1 MTTANIQPVYVQNQD
16 AMEGINNMHITSIR
30 KLSERLVMEYAT
42 SDTDGFSLDV
52 HDLPIPDQ
60 RLLLSHVLDSD
71 QIEEIYLSD
80 SATRYYMQEEGKFLQ
95 RFVSEECRSHY
106 SDCMEEMGMRREHHS
121 DNNESYWRMR

>member
-42 SDTDGFSLDV
+42 NGTDGFSLDV

-106 SDCMEEMGMRREHHS
+106 SDCMEEMEMRREHHA